1 MRGFLVALAL
11 VAAANLTPDAA
22 SAKGGTLHLFVSH
35 SAASSLAQPPALS
48 SLAQAQVSARPAVVA
63 KKSAMSRIAGRQPSN
78 SVRGCDLPKHLP

>member
-35 SAASSLAQPPALS
+35 SAASSLAQPPAPGVSAS
-48 SLAQAQVSARPAVVA
+48 SLLGGCGHGRYRDPATQ
-63 KKSAMSRIAGRQPSN
+63 RCRGPGD
-78 SVRGCDLPKHLP
+78 VRN